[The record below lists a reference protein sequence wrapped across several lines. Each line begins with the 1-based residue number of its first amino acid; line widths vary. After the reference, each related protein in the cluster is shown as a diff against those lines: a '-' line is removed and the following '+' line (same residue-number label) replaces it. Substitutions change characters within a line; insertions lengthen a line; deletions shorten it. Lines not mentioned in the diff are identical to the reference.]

1 MDRVPIDT
9 DTGAKVVLE
18 LIYRL
23 KVSDVMTPAPVAA
36 TEDRTLREIQTLMRE
51 RRITGVPIV
60 NKRGGVAGMVSI
72 GDIIEALDS
81 GYIEDRAGERMTR
94 QVLSLEAGM
103 PLSFAISWLNRYRF
117 GRFPVVDRDGLLVG
131 IITSKDIIRALLL
144 EMNGEVER
152 LENEIRSGHGE
163 AETASPD
170 GTVSLCRS
178 TLRWDFETA
187 GKASA
192 GIKKALK
199 DAGIDPA
206 IVRRAAIA
214 SYELEMNQ
222 VIHSW
227 GGTIECRILGDRL
240 EIAARDGGPG
250 IADLEA
256 ALREGFST
264 ADEWIRSLGFGAGMG
279 LPNVRRSAD
288 DFFIDSTPGRGTT
301 VQVTIRLDASPDAN
315 RTRGGAESNGGD
327 A

>member
-23 KVSDVMTPAPVAA
+23 KVSDVMTPGPVVA
-36 TEDRTLREIQTLMRE
+36 TEDRTLREIQALMRD
-51 RRITGVPIV
+51 RRFTGVPIV
-60 NKRGGVAGMVSI
+60 NARGGLAGIVSI
-72 GDIIEALDS
+72 GDIIEALDG
-81 GYIEDRAGERMTR
+81 GYIDERAGERMTR
-94 QVLSLEAGM
+94 QVLSLESDM

-117 GRFPVVDRDGLLVG
+117 GRFPVVDRDGILVG

-152 LENEIRSGHGE
+152 LESEIRSGQGDSGE
-163 AETASPD
+163 PRAD
-170 GTVSLCRS
+170 GTTALCRT
-178 TLRWDFETA
+178 TLRWDFENA

-192 GIKKALK
+192 EIKKALK
-199 DAGIDPA
+199 AAGIEPA

-227 GGTIECRILGDRL
+227 GGTIECRIMEDRV

-250 IADLEA
+250 IADLDA

-288 DFFIDSTPGRGTT
+288 DFFIDSAPGRGTT
-301 VQVTIRLDASPDAN
+301 VQATIRYAPTPA
-315 RTRGGAESNGGD
+315 GAVDPERAGGD
-327 A
+327 S